1 MKPIT
6 PSSPRTLVSIALAA
20 ALVASAYAANETVTI
35 DITAGGGITPF
46 ISNAVGTAQDG
57 YTVRVGAFLSANQ
70 STIEALSYN
79 KLWVG
84 NQFTLFGSGTTE
96 TLLSQAGSFDP
107 SPNLT
112 NSSDALKGQQ
122 AWLVYSDAATLA
134 SSTAYGVATSSSADW
149 TIANATPWVNIIDTN
164 DITTVS
170 YGTLTGTTG
179 SDSLRTAAAPTSALY
194 WDTNGAA
201 GRGGTGTWS
210 NANSQLGWTTNS
222 SGLAASGTYAWG
234 STSGTDYYAGAGLTA
249 NFGGTAGT
257 VTVSG
262 TVDTASG
269 LAFETTGYTLT
280 SGTIN
285 LAGATA
291 ADNTISVSTGTSA
304 INSVLSGS
312 TGLTKSGSGTLTLS
326 AANTYTGG
334 TTITA
339 GTLQGTT
346 SSLQGGITNNAAVIF
361 DQSTSGTY
369 AGAMSG
375 TGSFEKKGIGTV
387 TLTGAN
393 SYSGGTTLTG
403 GTLQGTTSSI
413 QGNITA
419 WFNSSLI
426 FDQATTGTYSGNMGG
441 VGSLTKTGS
450 GIVTLAGTNT
460 YSAGTTVTSGTL
472 KGTTSSL
479 QGTIANNAAVVFDQT
494 TTGTYSGSMSGTG
507 SLSKDGSG
515 TVALSAANTFTG
527 TTTVNS
533 GTLQANAANAVGN
546 STVINVNGGSFL
558 VGASDSVNDSA
569 AINLNGG
576 TLAVGS
582 GVGEVVGALTLS
594 ANSTLDFNGV
604 GNSWISFASLTSA
617 LTNTTRLEVWN
628 YTPGSDGIY
637 FLDSTNL
644 VNSLNYISFYSGAGT
659 GTFYN
664 ALNTSSFS
672 APEVYPTVVP
682 EPGVYFTAAI
692 LLLGM
697 SGYLI
702 RRKFS
707 RSENT
712 SPSNQ
717 KIATASRTPAPI
729 ASL

>member
-1 MKPIT
+1 MKHIIPI
-6 PSSPRTLVSIALAA
+6 SPRTLVSIALSA

-35 DITAGGGITPF
+35 DIMAGGGITPF
-46 ISNAVGTAQDG
+46 ISNAAGTAQDG
-57 YTVRVGAFLSANQ
+57 YTVRVGSFLSADQ

-112 NSSDALKGQQ
+112 NSSDVLKGQQ
-122 AWLVYSDAATLA
+122 AWLVYSDAATLG

-149 TIANATPWVNIIDTN
+149 TIPNASPWVTTIDTS
-164 DITTVS
+164 DITTMA

-194 WDTNGAA
+194 WDANGAA

-262 TVDTASG
+262 TVDALSG
-269 LAFETTGYTLT
+269 LTFETTGYTLT
-280 SGTIN
+280 SGTIT

-291 ADNTISVSTGTSA
+291 ADNTISVSTGTTT
-304 INSVLSGS
+304 INSILAGS
-312 TGLTKSGSGTLTLS
+312 TGLTKAGSGTAALS
-326 AANTYTGG
+326 AANTY
-334 TTITA
+334 
-339 GTLQGTT
+339 
-346 SSLQGGITNNAAVIF
+346 
-361 DQSTSGTY
+361 
-369 AGAMSG
+369 
-375 TGSFEKKGIGTV
+375 
-387 TLTGAN
+387 
-393 SYSGGTTLTG
+393 
-403 GTLQGTTSSI
+403 
-413 QGNITA
+413 
-419 WFNSSLI
+419 
-426 FDQATTGTYSGNMGG
+426 
-441 VGSLTKTGS
+441 
-450 GIVTLAGTNT
+450 
-460 YSAGTTVTSGTL
+460 
-472 KGTTSSL
+472 
-479 QGTIANNAAVVFDQT
+479 
-494 TTGTYSGSMSGTG
+494 
-507 SLSKDGSG
+507 
-515 TVALSAANTFTG
+515 TG

-533 GTLQANAANAVGN
+533 GTLQANAAGALGS

-569 AINLNGG
+569 AINLSGG
-576 TLAVGS
+576 TLALGS

-594 ANSTLDFNGV
+594 ANSTLDMNTAGDA
-604 GNSWISFASLTSA
+604 WISFASLTSV

-628 YTPGSDGIY
+628 YTPGSDHIY

-644 VNSLNYISFYSGAGT
+644 ASSLDYISFYSGAGT

-672 APEVYPTVVP
+672 APEVHATIVP
-682 EPGVYFTAAI
+682 EPGVYLTAAI
-692 LLLGM
+692 LLIGM
-697 SGYLI
+697 GIFLL
-702 RRKFS
+702 RRKIS
-707 RSENT
+707 LPDT
-712 SPSNQ
+712 SPANQ
-717 KIATASRTPAPI
+717 QIPSPDTIPTPMVNK
-729 ASL
+729 

>member
-1 MKPIT
+1 MKNHT
-6 PSSPRTLVSIALAA
+6 PSSPRTLVSIALAT
-20 ALVASAYAANETVTI
+20 ALVSSAYAANETVTI

-57 YTVRVGAFLSANQ
+57 YTVRVGSFLSANQ

-149 TIANATPWVNIIDTN
+149 TIPSASPWVTTIDTS
-164 DITTVS
+164 DLTTMA

-194 WDTNGAA
+194 WDANGAA

-210 NANSQLGWTTNS
+210 NSSSQLGWTPNS
-222 SGLAASGTYAWG
+222 GGLAASGTYAWG

-262 TVDTASG
+262 TVDALSG
-269 LAFETTGYTLT
+269 LTFETTGYTLT

-291 ADNTISVSTGTSA
+291 ADNTISVSTGTTT
-304 INSVLSGS
+304 INSVLAGS
-312 TGLTKSGSGTLTLS
+312 TGLTKS
-326 AANTYTGG
+326 
-334 TTITA
+334 
-339 GTLQGTT
+339 
-346 SSLQGGITNNAAVIF
+346 
-361 DQSTSGTY
+361 
-369 AGAMSG
+369 
-375 TGSFEKKGIGTV
+375 
-387 TLTGAN
+387 
-393 SYSGGTTLTG
+393 
-403 GTLQGTTSSI
+403 
-413 QGNITA
+413 
-419 WFNSSLI
+419 
-426 FDQATTGTYSGNMGG
+426 
-441 VGSLTKTGS
+441 
-450 GIVTLAGTNT
+450 
-460 YSAGTTVTSGTL
+460 
-472 KGTTSSL
+472 
-479 QGTIANNAAVVFDQT
+479 
-494 TTGTYSGSMSGTG
+494 
-507 SLSKDGSG
+507 GSG

-533 GTLQANAANAVGN
+533 GTLQANAANALGN
-546 STVINVNGGSFL
+546 STVINVTGGSFL

-582 GVGEVVGALTLS
+582 SVGEVVGALTLS
-594 ANSTLDFNGV
+594 VNSTLDLNSG
-604 GNSWISFASLTSA
+604 GNAWITFASLTSV
-617 LTNTTRLEVWN
+617 LTETTRLEVWN
-628 YTPGSDGIY
+628 YTPGSDHIY

-644 VNSLNYISFYSGAGT
+644 ANSLNYISFYSGAGT

-672 APEVYPTVVP
+672 APEVYPTIVP

-697 SGYLI
+697 SIFLV

-707 RSENT
+707 CSENA
-712 SPSNQ
+712 SPSIQ
-717 KIATASRTPAPI
+717 KIPTADHAPAPI
-729 ASL
+729 ANL

>member
-20 ALVASAYAANETVTI
+20 TLVSSAYAANETVTI
-35 DITAGGGITPF
+35 DITAGGGIFPF
-46 ISNAVGTAQDG
+46 ISNAAGTAQDG
-57 YTVRVGAFLSANQ
+57 YTVRVGSFLSANQ

-149 TIANATPWVNIIDTN
+149 TIPNASPWVTTIDTS
-164 DITTVS
+164 DLTTMAH
-170 YGTLTGTTG
+170 GTLTGTTG

-194 WDTNGAA
+194 WDANGAA
-201 GRGGTGTWS
+201 GRGGSGTWS
-210 NANSQLGWTTNS
+210 NSNSQLGWTTNS

-262 TVDTASG
+262 TVDALSG
-269 LAFETTGYTLT
+269 LTFETTGYTLT

-291 ADNTISVSTGTSA
+291 ADNTISVSTGTST

-312 TGLTKSGSGTLTLS
+312 TGLTKSGSGALTLS

-361 DQSTSGTY
+361 DQSTTGTY

-375 TGSFEKKGIGTV
+375 TGSFEKKGSGSV

-419 WFNSSLI
+419 WFNSSLV
-426 FDQATTGTYSGNMGG
+426 FDQSTTGTYSGNMGG
-441 VGSLTKTGS
+441 VGSLTKAGS
-450 GIVTLAGTNT
+450 GTVTLAGTNT

-472 KGTTSSL
+472 QGTTSSL
-479 QGTIANNAAVVFDQT
+479 QGTIANNAAVVFDQA

-507 SLSKDGSG
+507 SLRKDGSG

-533 GTLQANAANAVGN
+533 GTLQANAANALGN

-594 ANSTLDFNGV
+594 ANSTLDLNSG
-604 GNSWISFASLTSA
+604 GNAWITFASLTSV

-628 YTPGSDGIY
+628 YTPGADHIY

-672 APEVYPTVVP
+672 APEVYPTIVP

-697 SGYLI
+697 GILI
-702 RRKFS
+702 VRRKFS

-712 SPSNQ
+712 SLSIQ
-717 KIATASRTPAPI
+717 KIPTAHRTPAPI
-729 ASL
+729 ANL

>member
-6 PSSPRTLVSIALAA
+6 PSSPRTLVSIALSA

-46 ISNAVGTAQDG
+46 ISNAAGTAQDG
-57 YTVRVGAFLSANQ
+57 YTVRVGSFLSANQ

-149 TIANATPWVNIIDTN
+149 TIPNASPWVTTIDTS
-164 DITTVS
+164 DITTVA

-194 WDTNGAA
+194 WDANGAV
-201 GRGGTGTWS
+201 GRGGSGTWS
-210 NANSQLGWTTNS
+210 NSNSQLGWTTNS
-222 SGLAASGTYAWG
+222 GGLAASGSYAWG

-262 TVDTASG
+262 TVDALSG
-269 LAFETTGYTLT
+269 LTFETNAYTLT

-291 ADNTISVSTGTSA
+291 ADNTISISTGTTT
-304 INSVLSGS
+304 INSVLAGS
-312 TGLTKSGSGTLTLS
+312 TGLTKAGSGTL
-326 AANTYTGG
+326 
-334 TTITA
+334 
-339 GTLQGTT
+339 
-346 SSLQGGITNNAAVIF
+346 
-361 DQSTSGTY
+361 
-369 AGAMSG
+369 
-375 TGSFEKKGIGTV
+375 
-387 TLTGAN
+387 
-393 SYSGGTTLTG
+393 
-403 GTLQGTTSSI
+403 
-413 QGNITA
+413 
-419 WFNSSLI
+419 
-426 FDQATTGTYSGNMGG
+426 
-441 VGSLTKTGS
+441 
-450 GIVTLAGTNT
+450 
-460 YSAGTTVTSGTL
+460 
-472 KGTTSSL
+472 
-479 QGTIANNAAVVFDQT
+479 
-494 TTGTYSGSMSGTG
+494 
-507 SLSKDGSG
+507 
-515 TVALSAANTFTG
+515 ALSAANTFTG
-527 TTTVNS
+527 TTTVNA
-533 GTLQANAANAVGN
+533 GTLQANAANATG
-546 STVINVNGGSFL
+546 STSQIIMNNGGSFL
-558 VGASDSVNDSA
+558 VGASDSVNDTA

-576 TLAVGS
+576 TFAVGS

-604 GNSWISFASLTSA
+604 GSSWITFASLTSA

-628 YTPGSDGIY
+628 YTPGSDHIY

-644 VNSLNYISFYSGAGT
+644 ANSLNYISFYSGAGT
-659 GTFYN
+659 GTFHN

-672 APEVYPTVVP
+672 APEVYPTIVP

-697 SGYLI
+697 SIFLV

-707 RSENT
+707 CSENA
-712 SPSNQ
+712 SPSIQ
-717 KIATASRTPAPI
+717 KIPTTDHTAAPL
-729 ASL
+729 ANQ